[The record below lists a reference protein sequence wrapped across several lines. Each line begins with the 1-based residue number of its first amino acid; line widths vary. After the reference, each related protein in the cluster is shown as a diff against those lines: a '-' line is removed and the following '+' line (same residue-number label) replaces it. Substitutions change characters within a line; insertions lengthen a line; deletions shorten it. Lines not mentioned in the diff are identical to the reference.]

1 MHDVVRRVPP
11 GTVAAYGDVARALGN
26 INVARHVGWALA
38 ALPPGSDVPWWRIV
52 NSAGQLARPGTE
64 AAERQAELLARE
76 GVEVERD
83 KIVGFA
89 VVRSVVL

>member
-1 MHDVVRRVPP
+1 M
-11 GTVAAYGDVARALGN
+11 AAYGDVARALGN

-64 AAERQAELLARE
+64 AAARQAELLARE